1 MSYAASDK
9 GAQERSASA
18 PSNSNRRM
26 QIISILIV
34 AAVALPLILFPEQG
48 KQSMDMIFGWMTR
61 NFDVVF
67 LGMPLACM
75 LFLVY
80 LAISRFGDIRL
91 SARQTDKP
99 EFSKSSWIMMV
110 FLVIFLPGL
119 DIMRSQGR
127 YWRNRVSTQPG
138 MVCVSLCR
146 WW

>member
-9 GAQERSASA
+9 SAQERSASA

-91 SARQTDKP
+91 SARQTDKHLFHRRHAGHRGLHP
-99 EFSKSSWIMMV
+99 AGRPDA
-110 FLVIFLPGL
+110 LHHQPGL
-119 DIMRSQGR
+119 
-127 YWRNRVSTQPG
+127 
-138 MVCVSLCR
+138 
-146 WW
+146 